1 MCVRRHRDGWVR
13 GEGGAHGHDL
23 GDVAHAALPGHLLH
37 AVRDEVDDRPPLVLV
52 RPVRR

>member
-1 MCVRRHRDGWVR
+1 MCVCRHRDRGVR